1 MRRWLLAAVVLTLG
15 CEAQPAAPSAT
26 AAPAEPA
33 AALNTTPPAPSKA
46 SPAPATP
53 LPVAAKNADNTDAL
67 ASLWTRQRGTDWPL
81 FLGPTGDSK
90 STEQGILT
98 KWPAAGPRIVWQRPL
113 GEGYGIGSAAAGRF
127 YQADRDGKSAR
138 LVCLNAET
146 GEELWKHE
154 YPTDYTDIIGYD
166 GGPRCSP
173 IIDGNRVY
181 MFGAEGML
189 HCYNATTG
197 DVLWKIDT
205 AKDFGVIQNFFGVGS
220 TPVIEG
226 DLLVT
231 MIGGSPADA
240 QDVGIPRAEPNGTAI
255 VAFNKFTGEVVYKL
269 GNDLAS
275 YATPKLATIDGRRW
289 CFAFCREGLLGFEPT
304 KGKQDF
310 HYPWRA
316 KILESVNASVPV
328 VVDNQVFIS
337 ETYGP
342 GSSLLAV
349 IPGDY
354 KVVWSDDPRQRDKA
368 MQTHW
373 NTPIHLDGY
382 VYGSSGRHTENAE
395 LRCIE
400 LKTGKVMWSEPGL
413 TRTSLM
419 YVDGHLFSL
428 GEYGQLQLIKANPEK
443 YELVAEVL
451 LRSTDAPALLGAEPA
466 PLLKYPAWAAPVLSH
481 GLLYVRGADR
491 LVCLEL
497 IPDA

>member
-1 MRRWLLAAVVLTLG
+1 MRAWLVIGLLATVG
-15 CEAQPAAPSAT
+15 CGHGSPDPSPVQVQPAL
-26 AAPAEPA
+26 AA
-33 AALNTTPPAPSKA
+33 
-46 SPAPATP
+46 PAPATAAALAP
-53 LPVAAKNADNTDAL
+53 KTGIVAPVAPAKAGAL
-67 ASLWTRQRGTDWPL
+67 KSLWTRSQGEDWPL

-90 STEQGILT
+90 STEKGILR

-113 GEGYGIGSAAAGRF
+113 GEGYGIGSACAGRF
-127 YQADRDGKSAR
+127 YQADRDGKNAR

-146 GEELWKHE
+146 GAELWKHE
-154 YPTDYTDIIGYD
+154 YPTDYSDIIGYD

-173 IIDGNRVY
+173 IIDGDRVY

-189 HCYNATTG
+189 HCYNAASG
-197 DVLWKIDT
+197 DVVWKIDT
-205 AKDFGVIQNFFGVGS
+205 AKDFSVVQNFFGVGS

-226 DLLVT
+226 DLLIT
-231 MIGGSPADA
+231 MIGGSPEGSG
-240 QDVGIPRAEPNGTAI
+240 DVGIGRAEPANSAI
-255 VAFNKFTGEVVYKL
+255 VAFNKYTGDVVYKV

-289 CFAFCREGLLGFEPT
+289 CFAFCREGLLAFEPT
-304 KGKQDF
+304 NGKQDF

-328 VVDNQVFIS
+328 VEGNEVFIS

-342 GSSLLAV
+342 GSALLAV

-354 KVVWSDDPRQRDKA
+354 KVTWSDDPRKREKA

-400 LKTGKVMWSEPGL
+400 LKTGNVMWSQPGL

-419 YVDGHLFSL
+419 YVDGHLLSL
-428 GEYGQLQLIKANPEK
+428 GEYGQLQLIKVNPEK
-443 YELVAEVL
+443 YDLVAEVL
-451 LRSTDAPALLGAEPA
+451 LQDETAGPALPGVQPK

-497 IPDA
+497 IPEA